1 MPNFFIN
8 VKEKGAKKAA
18 GNIKSLTGSLKMM
31 AIQAVSVTAVVQGLR
46 KSISMSAEMEGVKRG
61 FDNLAKSSG
70 FSTSAF
76 NKFKKATDGT
86 VSSLELMKQA
96 NNAMLLGITDSEEQ
110 MASMFDVAQR
120 LGQSLGLDTVQAVES
135 LVTGLG
141 RQSKLML
148 DNLGIMVDTNKAYED
163 YADSIGKTTSEL
175 TDQER
180 KTAFVNAAMA
190 EANTLVS
197 SLGEEQLTTAD
208 KISQMQTALGDL
220 AITIG
225 DKVAPFVSELA
236 GNIAT
241 LVEEISMLGMTP
253 LEKMVKSLEDI
264 GADEGLVNALKIDI
278 ANEKIEGLKTKI
290 GDVGEVQMNI
300 VKAQAQENIRL
311 IEADTKWFK
320 EKGSLTDDL
329 VARTK
334 EDIEIQQEKIDI
346 ANKDLAIIAQ
356 IKVLEAQILTMKKE
370 ESEIVPAIVITD
382 DDLVA
387 LAEFE
392 TLQQAKLDKYTLE
405 QELIAALIE
414 ANPQLAASLNLVTDA
429 TKDVTKAKE
438 AQGKAEIDLMKA
450 TASAFKE
457 FAGGAKIAA
466 RIQQTAA
473 TIDAYR
479 TINKIMA
486 DPKLLFPTNVLM
498 ATTVGATAFAN
509 VASISKSIGDF
520 KTAATGMDEIVTK
533 PTMILAGEAGA
544 ESVQITPLNSVMNEN
559 GVQGGGGS
567 LTVNISGNLMSSEY
581 VEGELA
587 DQIKEAIRRGT
598 DFGIS

>member
-1 MPNFFIN
+1 
-8 VKEKGAKKAA
+8 
-18 GNIKSLTGSLKMM
+18 
-31 AIQAVSVTAVVQGLR
+31 
-46 KSISMSAEMEGVKRG
+46 
-61 FDNLAKSSG
+61 
-70 FSTSAF
+70 
-76 NKFKKATDGT
+76 
-86 VSSLELMKQA
+86 
-96 NNAMLLGITDSEEQ
+96 
-110 MASMFDVAQR
+110 
-120 LGQSLGLDTVQAVES
+120 
-135 LVTGLG
+135 
-141 RQSKLML
+141 
-148 DNLGIMVDTNKAYED
+148 
-163 YADSIGKTTSEL
+163 SIGKTTSEL

-450 TASAFKE
+450 
-457 FAGGAKIAA
+457 
-466 RIQQTAA
+466 
-473 TIDAYR
+473 
-479 TINKIMA
+479 
-486 DPKLLFPTNVLM
+486 
-498 ATTVGATAFAN
+498 
-509 VASISKSIGDF
+509 
-520 KTAATGMDEIVTK
+520 
-533 PTMILAGEAGA
+533 
-544 ESVQITPLNSVMNEN
+544 
-559 GVQGGGGS
+559 
-567 LTVNISGNLMSSEY
+567 
-581 VEGELA
+581 
-587 DQIKEAIRRGT
+587 
-598 DFGIS
+598 